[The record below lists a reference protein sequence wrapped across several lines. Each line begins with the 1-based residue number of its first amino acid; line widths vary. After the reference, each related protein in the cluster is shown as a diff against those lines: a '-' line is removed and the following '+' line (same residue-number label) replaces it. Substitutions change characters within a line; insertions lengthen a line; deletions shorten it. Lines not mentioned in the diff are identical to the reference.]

1 MAITQVSDMGD
12 SVKTRYEKAYLLHGD
27 QNPGVWGQFVSWQKP
42 VSEGGD
48 GGSAFEFPVYDAGVP
63 LQDAI
68 SETADI
74 TPQTMDDGNVSVT
87 PAEYGGSFST
97 TKKLRYQAHT
107 NLPEVCR
114 QESRRAARHLH
125 RPHPAPGR
133 GGAWQHLPDQ
143 HRPHRRQCRDD
154 SLDLHHG
161 RCDLRLPDEPG
172 FGSGLMGLEPFKG
185 MGYVAPIHPTLANDI
200 LQLTEFKTV
209 GYYQDSANLYS
220 PWGRPFTL
228 GNITFIPTPRGK
240 LYLGSGGNATGGADD
255 VTTEAIA
262 VGGTTVKVTQCTLGA
277 AVGDYVTLEVPETEA
292 TAPTAKTEQGQVISI
307 ANTNDLTVR
316 FNGANEDWGARFAHD
331 SGIHVTVCYNVA
343 AIPLLGHGLD
353 PGRLRLRLRAVWQDH
368 RQAGRA
374 GHPGAVQLLQLVQ
387 LPGCHRG
394 HQAHRARQ
402 VCRLDIR
409 QGVEL
414 IVARSIIK

>member
-48 GGSAFEFPVYDAGVP
+48 GGSSFEYPVYDAGVP

-74 TPQTMDDGNVSVT
+74 TPQTMDDGNISVT

-107 NLPEVCR
+107 NLPEVVGKKSAAQR
-114 QESRRAARHLH
+114 VISIDRILRRAAVGHGSTYPTNTVH
-125 RPHPAPGR
+125 IDG
-133 GGAWQHLPDQ
+133 
-143 HRPHRRQCRDD
+143 
-154 SLDLHHG
+154 SLAMTSLTSTTDNVTYAFLMN
-161 RCDLRLPDEPG
+161 L
-172 FGSGLMGLEPFKG
+172 GSEAASMGLEPFKG

-240 LYLGSGGNATGGADD
+240 LYLGAGGNATSGSDD
-255 VTTEAIA
+255 VTTEAIS
-262 VGGTTVKVTQCTLGA
+262 VGGTTVKVTQATLGA

-331 SGIHVTVCYNVA
+331 SGAHVTVCYNVA
-343 AIPLLGHGLD
+343 AIPLLGMDSIMGVYGSDCGPYGKTIVKL
-353 PGRLRLRLRAVWQDH
+353 GE
-368 RQAGRA
+368 
-374 GHPGAVQLLQLVQ
+374 
-387 LPGCHRG
+387 
-394 HQAHRARQ
+394 
-402 VCRLDIR
+402 LDILGR
-409 QGVEL
+409 FSYYSWYWYGGVTAVTKR
-414 IVARSIIK
+414 IVLGKCAVSTWIKGWN